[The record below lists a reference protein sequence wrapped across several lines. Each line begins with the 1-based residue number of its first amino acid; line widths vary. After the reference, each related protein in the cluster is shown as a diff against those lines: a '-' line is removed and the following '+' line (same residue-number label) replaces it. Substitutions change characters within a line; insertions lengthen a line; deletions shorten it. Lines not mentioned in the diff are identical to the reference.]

1 MSQNSQNPFS
11 MWMDM
16 NKNMYDAWNTWA
28 SQMTQNAAQP
38 AVDDKANPFN
48 AYFEFMTKSFEQNP
62 FFAGLSGNTGNFV
75 EQMTR
80 QWQDAMK
87 SMSMFIPNPALRDGF
102 DRFVN
107 AYQMFNSLQS
117 YWDTFLKNLP
127 SDVTDWNAYAKPI
140 LDYYQNLSNGFLQPF
155 MPEQLKSIFA
165 LPFEDM
171 TTVQQTFVNFFKPW
185 LEDSAELQGLFFKAL
200 QGDKEAYQDFLKAW
214 AEAYKNSAAKLL
226 NAPAVGANRE
236 GVEKIMKLMDH
247 YVNFVVSFNEYTGMI
262 SGLLTE
268 TMEKLLKHLV
278 ELQAEGNPPQTFM
291 EFYKIWSNYNEK
303 AFQELFV
310 TDAFAKIMNE
320 TVSSGSKLKVLFDDY
335 MQDLLAFLPLPNR
348 REIDGVE
355 EEVYLLRKRVKALE
369 KELKAFKDQKPQAA
383 PSATRSAAKPKE

>member
-16 NKNMYDAWNTWA
+16 NKNMYNAWNTWSA
-28 SQMTQNAAQP
+28 QMAQAVSPQP
-38 AVDDKANPFN
+38 AADAGNPFN
-48 AYFEFMTKSFEQNP
+48 AYFEFLKSSFEQNP
-62 FFAGLSGNTGNFV
+62 FFGGMTGGNAGSFV
-75 EQMTR
+75 EQMTQ

-117 YWDTFLKNLP
+117 YWDTFLKSVP
-127 SDVTDWNAYAKPI
+127 TDVTDWNAYAKPI
-140 LDYYQNLSNGFLQPF
+140 LDYYQNLSTGFLQPF

-171 TTVQQTFVNFFKPW
+171 TAIQQTFTNFFKPW
-185 LEDSAELQGLFFKAL
+185 LEDSAELQGLYFKSL
-200 QGDKEAYQDFLKAW
+200 QGDKEAYQEFLKAW
-214 AEAYKNSAAKLL
+214 AEVYKNSVSKLL
-226 NAPAVGANRE
+226 NAPAVGASRE
-236 GVEKIMKLMDH
+236 SVEKMMKLLDY
-247 YVNFVVSFNEYTGMI
+247 YVNFAVSFNEYTVMI
-262 SGLLTE
+262 SALLSE

-278 ELQAEGNPPQTFM
+278 ELQAEGKQPQTFM
-291 EFYKIWSNYNEK
+291 EFYKIWSSFNEQ

-310 TDAFAKIMNE
+310 TDTFAKIMNE
-320 TVSSGSKLKVLFDDY
+320 TVSAGSKLKVMFDDY

-355 EEVYLLRKRVKALE
+355 EEVYLLRKRVKTLE
-369 KELKAFKDQKPQAA
+369 KEIKTLKEQRPQ
-383 PSATRSAAKPKE
+383 SASTARSTAKPKE